1 MKPDACLMLALHVYL
16 CGALHDAAAASVGG
30 RVSHM
35 MGGDR
40 HTSSWVSA
48 DTLYGASVQNKD
60 NA

>member
-40 HTSSWVSA
+40 HTSS
-48 DTLYGASVQNKD
+48 
-60 NA
+60 